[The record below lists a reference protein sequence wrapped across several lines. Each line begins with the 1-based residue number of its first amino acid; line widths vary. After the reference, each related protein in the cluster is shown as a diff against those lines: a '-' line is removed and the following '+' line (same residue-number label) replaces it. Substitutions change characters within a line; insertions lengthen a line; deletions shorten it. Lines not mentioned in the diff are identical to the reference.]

1 MALKIND
8 RVMTPNGSGSYVGID
23 LPESRA
29 ARYIVKLDVDP
40 FKYKSGTACY
50 WPDDVKPINRDEQHE
65 TIS

>member
-1 MALKIND
+1 MKFEIND
-8 RVMTPNGSGSYVGID
+8 RVMTPNGYGVYVGID

-29 ARYIVKLDVDP
+29 ARYVVKLDVDP
-40 FKYKSGTACY
+40 FKYDTACY